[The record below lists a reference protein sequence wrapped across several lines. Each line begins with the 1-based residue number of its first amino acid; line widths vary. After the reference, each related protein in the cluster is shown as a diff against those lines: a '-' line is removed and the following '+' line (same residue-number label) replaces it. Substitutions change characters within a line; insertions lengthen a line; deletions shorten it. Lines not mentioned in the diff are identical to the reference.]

1 MSYRTIIRYLP
12 VAAGLLWFGCG
23 DIVAAPPAQLPNT
36 LTPKHAGSYTEGYR
50 DGYSAGFDAGYRAAR
65 SNAQNGAPE
74 VPEGSSPGNTVLSG
88 PEKEPRSPRFV
99 HSLGAEFRPEYIFA
113 SNPFLAGDNLA
124 ARPID
129 LSLSGHLRYAF
140 RYRPGSSADRI
151 YGGAYQGVG
160 VACYDFGNRRE
171 LGSPVAVY
179 LFQGAR
185 LARLAPRLS
194 LDYEWN
200 LGLSFGWKPYDETD
214 NPKNVMTGSRLNALV
229 NIDLLLDWQP
239 HRNVHLTAGVALTH
253 FSNGNT
259 KFPNAGLNSLGLRAG
274 VTYDFNHRD
283 EKSPAQEV
291 CPAFERHMSY
301 DLTLFGSWRRRGIEI
316 DGGQYAVADA
326 FPVVGISFAPM
337 YNFGYKFRAGIS
349 LDGVFDGSTNV
360 VLADQIVGM
369 GDSPEIIV
377 DKPGFD
383 RQIALG
389 LSARAEFVMPHFS
402 VGIGLGGNVLH
413 KGGELN
419 AFYQML
425 TLKLAMTRSS
435 YLHIGYSLRDFHLP
449 NFLMLGVG
457 YRFNNRYPAQR

>member
-1 MSYRTIIRYLP
+1 MHRLIIRYFSA
-12 VAAGLLWFGCG
+12 AAGLLWFGS
-23 DIVAAPPAQLPNT
+23 IVAAPPAQLADS
-36 LTPKHAGSYTEGYR
+36 LSREQSDSYTEGYR
-50 DGYSAGFDAGYRAAR
+50 AGYDDGFKAGYRAAQTFAKDSSTQWTAR
-65 SNAQNGAPE
+65 SEAASMSQNKAQESRA
-74 VPEGSSPGNTVLSG
+74 SRYL
-88 PEKEPRSPRFV
+88 
-99 HSLGAEFRPEYIFA
+99 HSLGAEFRPEYIFPT
-113 SNPFLAGDNLA
+113 NPFLKGANAA
-124 ARPID
+124 ARPINR
-129 LSLSGHLRYAF
+129 SLSGHLRYSF

-160 VACYDFGNRRE
+160 IAWYDFGNTRE

-185 LARLAPRLS
+185 IARLAPRLS

-200 LGLSFGWKPYDETD
+200 LGLSFGWKPYDELH
-214 NPKNVMTGSRLNALV
+214 NPENVMTGSRLNALV
-229 NIDLLLDWQP
+229 NIDLLLNWQL
-239 HRNVHLTAGVALTH
+239 HRSVHLTAGIALTH

-274 VTYDFNHRD
+274 VTYDFNSRVKK
-283 EKSPAQEV
+283 ELREEI
-291 CPAFERHMSY
+291 CPAFPRHVSY

-337 YNFGYKFRAGIS
+337 YNFGYKFRAGVS
-349 LDGVFDGSTNV
+349 LDGVYDGSTNV
-360 VLADQIVGM
+360 VLADQIVGV

-377 DKPGFD
+377 EKPGFD

-413 KGGELN
+413 KGGELK

-425 TLKLAMTRSS
+425 TLKLAMTHSS

-457 YRFNNRYPAQR
+457 YRFNNRTPRQR

>member
-1 MSYRTIIRYLP
+1 MKHRFIIRYLLA
-12 VAAGLLWFGCG
+12 AAGLLWFGS
-23 DIVAAPPAQLPNT
+23 IVAAPPTQYPDSLSRE
-36 LTPKHAGSYTEGYR
+36 LSGSYTEGYR
-50 DGYSAGFDAGYRAAR
+50 AGYDDGFKAGYRAAQKFAEDSSARWTAR
-65 SNAQNGAPE
+65 SETASMSQNKVQA
-74 VPEGSSPGNTVLSG
+74 SRYL
-88 PEKEPRSPRFV
+88 
-99 HSLGAEFRPEYIFA
+99 HSLGAEFRPEYIFPT
-113 SNPFLAGDNLA
+113 NPFLKGVNAA
-124 ARPID
+124 ARPINR
-129 LSLSGHLRYAF
+129 SLSGHLRYSF

-151 YGGAYQGVG
+151 YGSAYQGVG
-160 VACYDFGNRRE
+160 IAWYDFGNTRE

-185 LARLAPRLS
+185 IARLAPRLS

-200 LGLSFGWKPYDETD
+200 LGLSFGWKPYDESY
-214 NPKNVMTGSRLNALV
+214 NPENVMTGSRLNALV
-229 NIDLLLDWQP
+229 NVDLLLNWQL
-239 HRNVHLTAGVALTH
+239 HRSVHLTAGIALTH

-274 VTYDFNHRD
+274 VTYDFNTRA
-283 EKSPAQEV
+283 EKELREEI
-291 CPAFERHMSY
+291 CPAFPRHVSY

-349 LDGVFDGSTNV
+349 LDGVYDGSTNV
-360 VLADQIVGM
+360 VLADQIVGV

-413 KGGELN
+413 KGGELK

-457 YRFNNRYPAQR
+457 YRFNNRTPRQR